1 MPDLFI
7 RMYARIQVL
16 TYTMQATCVYI
27 MLIMRVACL
36 TYDYLKTAPLKSS
49 AGRGALPHRVV
60 RTWAVTRK
68 AD

>member
-7 RMYARIQVL
+7 RMYARIQVLTYTMQAACIQVL

-36 TYDYLKTAPLKSS
+36 T
-49 AGRGALPHRVV
+49 
-60 RTWAVTRK
+60 
-68 AD
+68 

>member
-27 MLIMRVACL
+27 MLIMRVAH
-36 TYDYLKTAPLKSS
+36 A
-49 AGRGALPHRVV
+49 
-60 RTWAVTRK
+60 
-68 AD
+68 